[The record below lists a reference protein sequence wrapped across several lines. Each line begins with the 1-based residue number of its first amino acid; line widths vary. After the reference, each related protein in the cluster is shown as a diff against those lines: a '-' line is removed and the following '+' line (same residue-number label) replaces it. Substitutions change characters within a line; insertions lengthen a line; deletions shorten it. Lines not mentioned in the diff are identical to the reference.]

1 MLITIPI
8 YRALL
13 PVMFGALLASPIFGQ
28 AGSGAGAGAGAGV
41 GAGVGAGAGAGAG
54 ADAGAGGGSAEVL
67 PDTDPD
73 TTVPD
78 TDVARRK
85 LLVAYTARG
94 VRSPV
99 SHALTIHADGSAELV
114 DRDGP
119 STQTAVG
126 RLEAEEIAGLG
137 DALAGFF
144 AAPARLMPPVGKDGF
159 DRILA
164 IEKDDVLSKRGANR
178 DDAATREVIGWLDAL
193 AAMVK
198 GGLLDDGN
206 KRLEAKLRRPDRGVH
221 AASGMTILRR
231 EPTYVR
237 FEIDARGRRL
247 VTRSR
252 TLAASETAA
261 LDELIETILPP
272 PRRPVTG
279 SVVPRPLRFVVRL
292 WDPIWDPIM
301 APIQADTAVGS
312 AGASHHHVEVDLLHE
327 VRPGLLG
334 VAIAADL
341 MLR

>member
-1 MLITIPI
+1 
-8 YRALL
+8 
-13 PVMFGALLASPIFGQ
+13 
-28 AGSGAGAGAGAGV
+28 
-41 GAGVGAGAGAGAG
+41 
-54 ADAGAGGGSAEVL
+54 
-67 PDTDPD
+67 
-73 TTVPD
+73 
-78 TDVARRK
+78 
-85 LLVAYTARG
+85 
-94 VRSPV
+94 
-99 SHALTIHADGSAELV
+99 
-114 DRDGP
+114 
-119 STQTAVG
+119 
-126 RLEAEEIAGLG
+126 
-137 DALAGFF
+137 
-144 AAPARLMPPVGKDGF
+144 
-159 DRILA
+159 
-164 IEKDDVLSKRGANR
+164 
-178 DDAATREVIGWLDAL
+178 
-193 AAMVK
+193 
-198 GGLLDDGN
+198 
-206 KRLEAKLRRPDRGVH
+206 
-221 AASGMTILRR
+221 MTILRR